1 MVWEWMIYTAIGLL
15 ILIVLYELLHDR
27 MIHEG
32 FTDGDKQIPEF
43 FGRFFPKRYDVL
55 PGQQREGDGWIRNS
69 RYFEGY
75 VDVQRLGYKADFCRV
90 VEKEGDPESRIMA
103 CALAGQEGLDSLT
116 FRTDSMR
123 SGMQFS
129 RDDYF
134 RDVNGDKRDD
144 YCRIL
149 KVAKA
154 PHDAW
159 EARCVPAGITRFREN
174 AEIQDTEP
182 PQHISDLLWFFEGA
196 MVWYRWVDDMLDYA
210 ENSRLLL
217 AGDVKIDE
225 TPGKQTTKGLSLNRL
240 PTTDSDIP
248 PPAEQFLKI
257 GENDRMEFDSLV
269 DLRQFRAFSAW
280 VYFDEFTNNARI
292 FDFGNGAGKDNVF
305 LGIQG
310 RGNKTTSEF
319 GNVGARPTDAN
330 LVCQA
335 KAPKEV
341 SPLAFLESTD
351 ANIELWDCP
360 GPEPVQS
367 MFPPDEQK
375 AAVEQT
381 ANLLFEIW
389 DAKQRKM
396 RVLVQD
402 AIPYRKWVHIALS
415 TKDMDAVRPTW
426 VVFVNGKKVYEHAD
440 GFLPL
445 NSYTTKNYIGKSNWE
460 TTTSQ
465 YDDRDERFRGAMFD
479 FRMYRTPMSVAK
491 VKKTHEWGL
500 QKLQKD

>member
-1 MVWEWMIYTAIGLL
+1 
-15 ILIVLYELLHDR
+15 
-27 MIHEG
+27 
-32 FTDGDKQIPEF
+32 
-43 FGRFFPKRYDVL
+43 
-55 PGQQREGDGWIRNS
+55 
-69 RYFEGY
+69 
-75 VDVQRLGYKADFCRV
+75 
-90 VEKEGDPESRIMA
+90 
-103 CALAGQEGLDSLT
+103 
-116 FRTDSMR
+116 
-123 SGMQFS
+123 
-129 RDDYF
+129 
-134 RDVNGDKRDD
+134 
-144 YCRIL
+144 L

-182 PQHISDLLWFFEGA
+182 PQHIADLLWFFEGA
-196 MVWYRWVDDMLDYA
+196 MVWYRWFDDMLDYA

-240 PTTDSDIP
+240 PSTDSEIP

-257 GENDRMEFDSLV
+257 GENDRMEFDSIV

-367 MFPPDEQK
+367 MFPPDEPR
-375 AAVEQT
+375 AVVEQT

-479 FRMYRTPMSVAK
+479 FRMYRTPMSAAK